1 MGDVSIKGRSPLL
14 KGGRVGLKEGTPYRG
29 SRKVSRETYEEA
41 KKDIKDIKGKVHAI
55 KAHTK
60 EGEKRLKELRRKQ
73 DWQFV
78 SEKTLKEV
86 YPERDKGWEKKKKI
100 EHNAQGGRV
109 GKRHGGG
116 VGIQTHGNKLA
127 KPLNTQTPDH
137 SVYLNEDNYL
147 KGGIKIRS

>member
-1 MGDVSIKGRSPLL
+1 MPIKIVDAPYTRS
-14 KGGRVGLKEGTPYRG
+14 K
-29 SRKVSRETYEEA
+29 KVSKETYDEA
-41 KKDIKDIKGKVHAI
+41 KADIKDIKGKVHGL
-55 KAHTK
+55 KSHK
-60 EGEKRLKELRRKQ
+60 ERGDKRLKTLRKKQ
-73 DWQFV
+73 KWSFPHE
-78 SEKTLKEV
+78 STLKSV
-86 YPERDKGWEKKKKI
+86 YPKRDKGWGKDRYKRED
-100 EHNAQGGRV
+100 NAQGGRV

>member
-1 MGDVSIKGRSPLL
+1 MVDK
-14 KGGRVGLKEGTPYRG
+14 PYRG
-29 SRKVSRETYEEA
+29 SKSVSRETYEEA
-41 KKDIKDIKGKVHAI
+41 KKDVGDIKGKVHHV
-55 KAHTK
+55 KGHK
-60 EGEKRLKELRRKQ
+60 EEGKKRLADIRKKA
-73 DWQFV
+73 DYRSFV
-78 SEKTLKEV
+78 SEKTLKKV
-86 YPERDKGWEKKKKI
+86 YPERDKGWGKKKKI

-137 SVYLNEDNYL
+137 SVYLNKDNYL